1 MNVATYE
8 LTETNLNTRAMPT
21 KTREP
26 HQQSPT
32 ALESGSASE
41 RQPGLRERH
50 KLDKLRRIQSA
61 ARKVF
66 LEKGFDGATTR
77 EVAEIAGVSHAT
89 VFVYA
94 KDKRDLLFLV
104 FNDDLDQV
112 TEEASQ
118 AVDKSKPLLNQLL
131 QLFGPYYRY
140 FAKDPQIGLVGI
152 HQYGTAAIGGTPQ
165 MQRVQLRSE
174 ATLRA
179 ISSSIESRKEA
190 GSVAP
195 RVNTT
200 VAAHVIRA
208 VYLSE
213 IDHWLHTAPMDVEAG
228 LRSLRSAL
236 RLVFEGLRARE

>member
-1 MNVATYE
+1 MSMNVATYE
-8 LTETNLNTRAMPT
+8 LTDTNLDARAMPT
-21 KTREP
+21 RTKEP
-26 HQQSPT
+26 HKQSPSENGG
-32 ALESGSASE
+32 ASG

-50 KLDKLRRIQSA
+50 KLDKLQRIQSA

-112 TEEASQ
+112 TEDARL
-118 AVDKSKPLLNQLL
+118 AVDQSKPLLNQLL

-165 MQRVQLRSE
+165 MQRVHLRSE

-179 ISSSIESRKEA
+179 ISSSIESCKA
-190 GSVAP
+190 TGSVAA
-195 RVNTT
+195 RVNSAI
-200 VAAHVIRA
+200 AAQVVRA
-208 VYLSE
+208 VYLAE
-213 IDHWLHTAPMDVEAG
+213 MDHWLHTTPTEVETG

-236 RLVFEGLRARE
+236 RLVFDGLRARE